1 MFGFLGVLGR
11 YVSEVSQRVS
21 KWFWDVGG
29 GLVGEKEK
37 TSQNKPEWVRKGG
50 LGERGDVVVREIGG
64 RFIKII
70 HWAIPLNAKA
80 NPLAFRQ

>member
-1 MFGFLGVLGR
+1 MFQKCPRGFKKV
-11 YVSEVSQRVS
+11 
-21 KWFWDVGG
+21 FWCRWEFFGG
-29 GLVGEKEK
+29 EEKI
-37 TSQNKPEWVRKGG
+37 SQNKPEWVRKGG